1 MPQQPRV
8 KPELLAPA
16 GDIECVR
23 AAIENGADAVYFGLE
38 VGMNARERTQNI
50 SLDDLP
56 EIIELL
62 HGRGVLGYITLNIL
76 AFSDELPQCA
86 ERIPRF
92 AAAGADAVLVQDLG
106 LARMIKRVCPDL
118 SIHASTQM
126 TITCSL
132 HGI

>member
-76 AFSDELPQCA
+76 AFSDELP
-86 ERIPRF
+86 RIEEYVRRI